1 MREGEGAAAA
11 AGSTRAAAG
20 SARATA
26 GSACEPGGPKRTGT
40 LIALATAK
48 RDSPFALASAFGSG
62 LVSALVSALASTL
75 VSGLL
80 AALASTLASATLV
93 SAFGSGLAAA
103 LDSGLASGLG
113 SGLAA
118 TFGSGLLSG
127 VSPASA
133 NIDVVRLVE
142 ACAILSLMRSRMRA
156 SRLAPLL
163 PPMTTA
169 TR

>member
-1 MREGEGAAAA
+1 MRDGVGATAA

-20 SARATA
+20 SVRATA

-62 LVSALVSALASTL
+62 LVSTL

-80 AALASTLASATLV
+80 STLPSTFGSALVSTALV
-93 SAFGSGLAAA
+93 SAFGSALAATLGSD
-103 LDSGLASGLG
+103 LD